1 MSADGRNGER
11 LQEVGV
17 EIDTWWNVNP
27 FLFPHRFSV
36 MWLK

>member
-17 EIDTWWNVNP
+17 EIDTWWNVNEG
-27 FLFPHRFSV
+27 RS
-36 MWLK
+36 WENDDGN